1 MGASEKMLL
10 RDLRTFG
17 FLFESLAIRDLRIYA
32 ESIDARLFHYQ
43 DYEGRE
49 IDAVIQFEDGAW
61 SAFEVKLNPGD
72 VDDAAAN
79 LKRIA
84 SVFRHNPPSSLAVVV
99 GKSGIAHRRDDGVY
113 VLPITALRP

>member
-1 MGASEKMLL
+1 M
-10 RDLRTFG
+10 
-17 FLFESLAIRDLRIYA
+17 
-32 ESIDARLFHYQ
+32 
-43 DYEGRE
+43 
-49 IDAVIQFEDGAW
+49 
-61 SAFEVKLNPGD
+61 KLNPGD